1 MQLLIQKYTQYAITL
16 HPILNNRGHQ
26 LYVLN
31 GQTFFWTYWWPPI
44 KKKLYKFFF
53 FFQIESYMMAIT
65 DLSPSC
71 FFSCFNVLVEI
82 THYFLF
88 DPHKFWNAVVGRIR
102 PFCGPDLARVLSV
115 DSHCS
120 KAIRELLVCLSLQ
133 LHPAV
138 EVAPSSCNMQS
149 MEALLFS
156 RLDIKCESASV
167 D

>member
-1 MQLLIQKYTQYAITL
+1 MPLLFIRFSTTGVTNCMCWMARHFSGHIGGHPLKKNYT
-16 HPILNNRGHQ
+16 N
-26 LYVLN
+26 
-31 GQTFFWTYWWPPI
+31 
-44 KKKLYKFFF
+44 FFF